1 MLELYG
7 KGVSNG
13 IAIGRLSFYSNS
25 SNNVPKYSV
34 TDTSAELKR
43 YKNASKSAKL
53 HLQMLYDEACKR
65 VSKNESVIFQT
76 HIMILEDSKF
86 VETVESLILNK
97 HLNAEF
103 AVYDTALKIAEIFGY
118 YGCRKYDTRH
128 PAPEGL

>member
-65 VSKNESVIFQT
+65 VSAWVQGEQPRAGPGGSPGRFGRQPNRGGTSRTGFLNE
-76 HIMILEDSKF
+76 
-86 VETVESLILNK
+86 
-97 HLNAEF
+97 
-103 AVYDTALKIAEIFGY
+103 
-118 YGCRKYDTRH
+118 
-128 PAPEGL
+128 